1 MRVDGEKSEK
11 LTDGAGLHR
20 PSRRRSRLLRRVAE
34 LGFFGRLQ
42 RNVRRNV
49 LLMESDSDDDYDSSD
64 EGVGEDDSDDEM
76 RPRSSAWARRVGESE
91 RDELNDMLENLAS
104 ARHWAMR
111 MGAAEKKDTAAASTL
126 KTGEEAATVSGD
138 DEPTTSEPTTDAS
151 SSSPLITSES
161 VSRVL
166 YELGETGKAMF
177 ASPRR
182 YHVAN
187 DAGSIFVDVRW
198 VSCLRGLFLRIKVE
212 SGAHLL
218 AMDAGDTSDPYVK
231 VTFVTNAGLP
241 IKGQVHR
248 TGYRPKTLNPVWNE
262 SFYMGSDKLQIND
275 CSLKF
280 EVFDFDIMSADDAMG
295 SATLPLSYFT
305 HAQQTNAETVEKLV
319 EAVSEDKT
327 LTKSETKNTVH
338 VEKVRGAHGASATT
352 VMRFKD
358 GYFTPKRSDEM
369 MVHLKL
375 QKPKETNY
383 VYEEAQAMLG
393 FAKQLLDPRNFGKS
407 LGQTGVGTWLN
418 SKIEQAVDVGKR
430 RALKIID
437 TTIED
442 KKNKLSRLAVADRD
456 MPTIIRNYIRN
467 VLCMYIADIQQEL
480 MSDLSIRMKVL
491 DSARVDDRSADGKSL
506 FIARRR
512 RKHRG
517 VFGFIVD
524 FLNGAR
530 CWYLYNEVPGDLSIF
545 GKVRNPYWWIF
556 LATKVYFGLGL
567 QAFVFFVRLVLVDKR
582 DEWQMFEYIM
592 VFKGIQFVSGTISVF
607 SGVLSFIRCAGV
619 VDAGLPHTCHRSGPW
634 IDEMNVCVFS
644 KSVCVSLNVCSYL
657 FRIVM
662 CWYAFHRLRHSFA
675 FGRAIASDH
684 RLIGGTIV
692 ITTVTSGSRF
702 KTYGRVKRF
711 LKNAFARTKFDALE
725 QFRRLVRTQMV
736 LIDKER
742 TLRGGTSRQASGLHR
757 AVGGFR
763 YVRRTA
769 KVKDYDEAS
778 GLHTI
783 YYRDDEKKT
792 RERVDLGSMTYSV
805 QRLKHLQPRRVQRV
819 LWSYELLTFTV
830 TLAISLQFLAW
841 VDWGRGE
848 IWQIYGI
855 AYWGQ
860 TLYNLLA
867 FPFILM
873 IIPGVNKLVCHAPKT
888 GYDRDG
894 NLKRFRKRP
903 DFADDAWED
912 PNPRSRCVS
921 ACYPFTQRWR
931 I

>member
-1 MRVDGEKSEK
+1 
-11 LTDGAGLHR
+11 
-20 PSRRRSRLLRRVAE
+20 
-34 LGFFGRLQ
+34 
-42 RNVRRNV
+42 
-49 LLMESDSDDDYDSSD
+49 MESDSDDDYDSSD
-64 EGVGEDDSDDEM
+64 ERVGEDEPDDAT
-76 RPRSSAWARRVGESE
+76 RRGSSAWARRVGESG
-91 RDELNDMLENLAS
+91 RDELNDMLETLTS
-104 ARHWAMR
+104 ARHLAMR
-111 MGAAEKKDTAAASTL
+111 MGSAAKRGASAASSR
-126 KTGEEAATVSGD
+126 EEG
-138 DEPTTSEPTTDAS
+138 DEPTSTSGGDESTTETS
-151 SSSPLITSES
+151 TLITSQS
-161 VSRVL
+161 ISRVL

-182 YHVAN
+182 YHVAE

-198 VSCLRGLFLRIKVE
+198 VSCLRGVFLRINVE

-241 IKGQVHR
+241 IEGQVHR

-262 SFYMGSDKLQIND
+262 AFYMGSDKLKLAD
-275 CSLKF
+275 CSLRF
-280 EVFDFDIMSADDAMG
+280 EVFDFDLMSADDAMG

-305 HAQQTNAETVEKLV
+305 HAQQTGAATVEELV
-319 EAVSEDKT
+319 EAVSTDKS
-327 LTKSETKNTVH
+327 LTKSETLDERH
-338 VEKVRGAHGASATT
+338 VDKVRRASGARTTT

-358 GYFTPKRSDEM
+358 GYFTPKGSEEM
-369 MVHLKL
+369 IVHLKL
-375 QKPKETNY
+375 QKPKETNF
-383 VYEEAQAMLG
+383 VYEEAQAMLA

-407 LGQTGVGTWLN
+407 LSQSGVGTWLN

-442 KKNKLSRLAVADRD
+442 KKNKISRLAVADRD
-456 MPTIIRNYIRN
+456 MPIIVRNYIRS

-491 DSARVDDRSADGKSL
+491 DSARVDDRSADANSL

-524 FLNGAR
+524 CLNAAR

-619 VDAGLPHTCHRSGPW
+619 VDAGLPHTCHRAGPW
-634 IDEMNVCVFS
+634 VDEMNACVFS
-644 KSVCVSLNVCSYL
+644 KNVCVILNVCSYL

-662 CWYAFHRLRHSFA
+662 CWYAFHRLKHSFA

-702 KTYGRVKRF
+702 KTYGVVKRF
-711 LKNAFARTKFDALE
+711 LRKAFWGKKFDALGY
-725 QFRRLVRTQMV
+725 FRHLVRTQMM

-742 TLRGGTSRQASGLHR
+742 TLRGGTSRQTSGLGG
-757 AVGGFR
+757 VGGFH

-769 KVKDYDEAS
+769 KVKDFDEAT

-783 YYRDDEKKT
+783 YYRDDLKKT
-792 RERVDLGSMTYSV
+792 RVRVHLGAMTYTV

-830 TLAISLQFLAW
+830 TLAISLRFLDW

-894 NLKRFRKRP
+894 NLNRFRKRP
-903 DFADDAWED
+903 DFTDDAWED
-912 PNPRSRCVS
+912 PNPRSRC
-921 ACYPFTQRWR
+921 APMCYPFVQRWR